1 METEVSRRVASARA
15 LRRRTTLAED
25 ALWRHLRKDQLGVR
39 FRRQHGI
46 GPFVVDFCCL
56 PLRLVVEVDG
66 DIHDEDDVSE
76 QDAWRTEYL
85 QQGGFTVRRFRNDD
99 VLHHPDRVIAAIR
112 SSMTSRTP
120 QGSPSP
126 GPVAVEP

>member
-1 METEVSRRVASARA
+1 M
-15 LRRRTTLAED
+15 
-25 ALWRHLRKDQLGVR
+25 R

-66 DIHDEDDVSE
+66 DVHDEDDVSE

-99 VLHHPDRVIAAIR
+99 VLYHPDRVLAVIR
-112 SSMTSRTP
+112 TYLLTME
-120 QGSPSP
+120 SPSP
-126 GPVAVEP
+126 GSVADEP